1 LSKTGKTII
10 KEEDLD
16 KADSNS
22 LFDDLEISSV
32 SVSEE
37 ELENGSAS
45 ERGLLVTD
53 KEEFRKKLYFWC
65 QSGDTISI
73 WRYILL
79 KEHEKPV
86 VDCKSGHMESASF
99 VQEDEMINRVKQ

>member
-10 KEEDLD
+10 KEVDLD

-22 LFDDLEISSV
+22 LFDDLEISNV

-45 ERGLLVTD
+45 ERGLSVKD
-53 KEEFRKKLYFWC
+53 KEGFRKKFYFWC
-65 QSGDTISI
+65 QSGDTIFI

-99 VQEDEMINRVKQ
+99 VQEDKMINRVKQ